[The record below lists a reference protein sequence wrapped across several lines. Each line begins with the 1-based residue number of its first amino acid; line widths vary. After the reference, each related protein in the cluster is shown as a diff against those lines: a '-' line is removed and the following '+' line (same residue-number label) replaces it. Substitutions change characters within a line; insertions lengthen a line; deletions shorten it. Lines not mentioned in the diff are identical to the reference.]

1 MIDEPLLKRRKKLEE
16 IVNTTPDEIN
26 LSNMVYGTPDTIKEV
41 EDLFELSIA
50 QHHEGIMIKDAGEPY
65 IPGLRGKK
73 MLKYKAEPETLDM
86 VVVGGTYY
94 W

>member
-1 MIDEPLLKRRKKLEE
+1 ME
-16 IVNTTPDEIN
+16 N
-26 LSNMVYGTPDTIKEV
+26 
-41 EDLFELSIA
+41 LFELSLA

-86 VVVGGTYY
+86 VVVGGTYGIGKKRRFCRIIFSVST
-94 W
+94 

>member
-1 MIDEPLLKRRKKLEE
+1 MNLCLKEEKKLEE

-26 LSNMVYGTPDTIKEV
+26 LSNMVYGTPDTVKEV
-41 EDLFELSIA
+41 ENLFELSLA

-73 MLKYKAEPETLDM
+73 NA
-86 VVVGGTYY
+86 
-94 W
+94 

>member
-1 MIDEPLLKRRKKLEE
+1 
-16 IVNTTPDEIN
+16 
-26 LSNMVYGTPDTIKEV
+26 MVYGTPDTIKEV

-73 MLKYKAEPETLDM
+73 CLNIRQNLKHWTWLLLAEHTVSVKEEILSAHI
-86 VVVGGTYY
+86 
-94 W
+94 